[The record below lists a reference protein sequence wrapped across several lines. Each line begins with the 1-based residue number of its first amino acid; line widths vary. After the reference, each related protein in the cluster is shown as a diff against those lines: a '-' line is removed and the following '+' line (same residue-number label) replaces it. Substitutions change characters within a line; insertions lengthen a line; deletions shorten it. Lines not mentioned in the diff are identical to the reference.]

1 MAFYYFW
8 RMELSKKLRLNT
20 QVDLL
25 VVNAPA
31 NVAEVLPGIATRAN
45 LGKTKPAAQLVLF
58 AYNSEDLHTH
68 LPRLMEHIGH
78 NTLFWIC
85 YPKQTSAMQS
95 DLIRMQ
101 PWEYVFGLGLRG
113 QTSVSIND
121 DWTGIRLTTAPPKKP
136 SQAGLPPEERK
147 VEGIDFVTR
156 TTTLPADAK
165 AVLEQYTGLEGF
177 FNSLAFSHRKEH
189 IMAIADA
196 KKPETR
202 ANRIQKMAE
211 MLLKQQQEKA
221 LKAKTKK

>member
-1 MAFYYFW
+1 
-8 RMELSKKLRLNT
+8 MELSKKLRLNI
-20 QVDLL
+20 QEDLL

-31 NVAEVLPGIATRAN
+31 NIAEVLSGIPIRTK
-45 LGKTKPAAQLVLF
+45 LDKTKPATQLMLF
-58 AYNSEDLHTH
+58 AYSSDDLHKH
-68 LPRLMEHIGH
+68 LPKLMECIGH
-78 NTLFWIC
+78 DTLTWIC
-85 YPKQTSAMQS
+85 YPKQSGAIQS

-113 QTSVSIND
+113 QTSVSVND

-136 SQAGLPPEERK
+136 SQAELPPEERK
-147 VEGIDFVTR
+147 VEGIDFVNR

-165 AVLEQYTGLEGF
+165 AVLAQYKSLEDF
-177 FNSLAFSHRKEH
+177 FNALAFSHRKEH
-189 IMAIADA
+189 LLAIADA

-221 LKAKTKK
+221 LKARAKAKK

>member
-1 MAFYYFW
+1 
-8 RMELSKKLRLNT
+8 MELSKKLRLNI
-20 QVDLL
+20 QEDLL

-31 NVAEVLPGIATRAN
+31 NIAEVLPGIPIRTK
-45 LGKTKPAAQLVLF
+45 LDKTKPATQLMLF
-58 AYNSEDLHTH
+58 AYSSDDLHKH
-68 LPRLMEHIGH
+68 LPKLMECIRHD
-78 NTLFWIC
+78 TLTWIC
-85 YPKQTSAMQS
+85 YPKQSGAIQS

-113 QTSVSIND
+113 QTSVSVND

-136 SQAGLPPEERK
+136 SQAELPPEERK
-147 VEGIDFVTR
+147 VEGIDFVNR

-165 AVLEQYTGLEGF
+165 AVLAQYKSLEDF
-177 FNSLAFSHRKEH
+177 FNALAFSHRKEH
-189 IMAIADA
+189 LLAIADA

-221 LKAKTKK
+221 LKARAKAKK